1 MNALVAFRA
10 NVSGHLSTPLAQA
23 RQFASQQ
30 SLIEASASSKAA
42 GQVSSAKAEGDGIVR
57 SISNELGR
65 DAFLQLLVL
74 ELRYQDP
81 TEPIDNSQMI
91 TQLAQFSTLEAATI
105 LNENFSELTE
115 NFAILAGNI
124 DQLNFISAQ
133 GLLGNHVQGISLN
146 GEIIEGV
153 VDAVHLEGNI
163 VILSVD
169 GQLMPMSGVLSI
181 ASRPGDGTPSAA
193 AATKREG

>member
-10 NVSGHLSTPLAQA
+10 NALGHLSTPLAQVA
-23 RQFASQQ
+23 EFASQQ
-30 SLIEASASSKAA
+30 ASRAASASLKAS
-42 GQVSSAKAEGDGIVR
+42 GEVSSDKAKAVIQ
-57 SISNELGR
+57 SAANELGR
-65 DAFLQLLVL
+65 DAFLQLLVM

-81 TEPIDNSQMI
+81 TEPINSSQMI

-105 LNENFSELTE
+105 LNENFAELTE

-133 GLLGNHVQGISLN
+133 GLLGDNIQGINFS
-146 GEIIEGV
+146 GEIVEGV

-163 VILSVD
+163 VVLSVE
-169 GQLMPMSGVLSI
+169 GQLVPMSGVLSI
-181 ASRPGDGTPSAA
+181 ASRPADGDPSASA
-193 AATKREG
+193 STKSEV